1 MLLLKKKN
9 ERELYDYA
17 SDVSKKK
24 NDVATSTS
32 IAKYNKPGISSQY
45 IETFMNKKMTRKSSN
60 I

>member
-1 MLLLKKKN
+1 MTMQVML
-9 ERELYDYA
+9 A
-17 SDVSKKK
+17 KKK